1 MPADDGKRANRM
13 SRASGTKAC
22 CSLKA
27 GRCGAKRLCRKG
39 RAPAQTGFFTQMTDI
54 GSLFS
59 SPAVSGALG
68 VERAVA
74 ELRAGR
80 PVVVKEAS
88 VRLLVFPAENLDAA
102 SASVLEN
109 LAHGRANL
117 ILSAQR
123 LRRLGVERAT
133 PGLIALPKID
143 IERVG
148 ALLADEDASIDA
160 TVANPGAA
168 EEAALDLLR
177 LATLLPGAIVAHLNE
192 PLPQLQ
198 EVSGCDVRSFRAK
211 KVLSLHLVG
220 RAPVP
225 LEGAPNSEIAV
236 FRGGEGLRDQAAVI
250 VGKPDLSGPVHVR
263 LHSACLTGDLFGSL
277 KCDCG
282 DQLRHTARFMAENGG
297 GVILYLDQEG
307 RGNGLA
313 NKVRAYR
320 LQARGHDTY
329 DADEILGFGLD
340 QRRFGYAARMLDLLG
355 VTRVRLMTNNPAKIE
370 ALRAAGLDVTD
381 QRIQG
386 RPTPQNIHYLATKRD
401 RAGHY
406 LDVDIPPSGGG

>member
-1 MPADDGKRANRM
+1 
-13 SRASGTKAC
+13 
-22 CSLKA
+22 
-27 GRCGAKRLCRKG
+27 
-39 RAPAQTGFFTQMTDI
+39 MTDI
-54 GSLFS
+54 SALFS
-59 SPAVSGALG
+59 SPAVSGAVG

-80 PVVVKEAS
+80 PVVLNEAS
-88 VRLLVFPAENLDAA
+88 VRLLVFPAENLDLA
-102 SASVLEN
+102 SAAVLEK
-109 LAHGRANL
+109 LAQGRANL
-117 ILSAQR
+117 ILTPQR
-123 LRRLGVERAT
+123 LRRLGVERMT

-143 IERVG
+143 VERVG
-148 ALLADEDASIDA
+148 ALLADEEASVDAP
-160 TVANPGAA
+160 VANPGAA

-177 LATLLPGAIVAHLNE
+177 LATLLPGAVVAPALD
-192 PLPQLQ
+192 PMPQLQ
-198 EVSGCDVRSFRAK
+198 QLSGCDVRSFRAK

-250 VGKPDLSGPVHVR
+250 VGKPDLAGPVHVR

-320 LQARGHDTY
+320 LQAQGHDTY
-329 DADEILGFGLD
+329 EADEILGFGLD

>member
-1 MPADDGKRANRM
+1 MPDISGLFPSLA
-13 SRASGTKAC
+13 ASG
-22 CSLKA
+22 
-27 GRCGAKRLCRKG
+27 
-39 RAPAQTGFFTQMTDI
+39 
-54 GSLFS
+54 
-59 SPAVSGALG
+59 AVAA
-68 VERAVA
+68 ERAIA
-74 ELRAGR
+74 ELRAAR
-80 PVVVKEAS
+80 PIVVSEGAT
-88 VRLLVFPAENLDAA
+88 RLLVFPAENLDEA
-102 SASVLEN
+102 SAAALNS
-109 LAHGRANL
+109 LAAGRANL
-117 ILSAQR
+117 VLSAQR
-123 LRRLGVERAT
+123 LRRLGVERSG

-143 IERVG
+143 LERIA
-148 ALLADEDASIDA
+148 ALLTEEDARIDA
-160 TVANPGAA
+160 PVANPGPA
-168 EEAALDLLR
+168 EEAALDILR
-177 LATLLPGAIVAHLNE
+177 LAHLLPGAVLAPLND
-192 PLPQLQ
+192 PAPDLQ
-198 EVSGCDVRSFRAK
+198 AVSGSDIRGFRARK
-211 KVLSLHLVG
+211 SLSLHLVG

-250 VGKPDLSGPVHVR
+250 VGRPDLAGPVHVR

-282 DQLRHTARFMAENGG
+282 DQLRHTARYMAENGG

-320 LQARGHDTY
+320 LQAQGHDTY

-406 LDVDIPPSGGG
+406 LDVDIPPPGGA

>member
-1 MPADDGKRANRM
+1 
-13 SRASGTKAC
+13 
-22 CSLKA
+22 
-27 GRCGAKRLCRKG
+27 
-39 RAPAQTGFFTQMTDI
+39 MTDI
-54 GSLFS
+54 TALFAS
-59 SPAVSGALG
+59 SAPSGAVG
-68 VERAVA
+68 VERAIA

-80 PVVVKEAS
+80 PVVLTEGAA
-88 VRLLVFPAENLDAA
+88 RLLVFPAENLDAA

-109 LAHGRANL
+109 LSRGRASL

-123 LRRLGVERAT
+123 LRRLGVERTA

-143 IERVG
+143 VDRVG
-148 ALLADEDASIDA
+148 SLLADEEARIDA
-160 TVANPGAA
+160 PVNAPGAA

-177 LATLLPGAIVAHLNE
+177 LATLLPGAVVASLSE

-198 EVSGCDVRSFRAK
+198 EVHGCDVRSFRAK
-211 KVLSLHLVG
+211 RVLSLHMIG

-225 LEGAPNSEIAV
+225 LEGAPNSEIVV

-250 VGKPDLSGPVHVR
+250 VGKPDLSGPVPVR

-282 DQLRHTARFMAENGG
+282 DQLRHTAKIMAENGG

-313 NKVRAYR
+313 NKVRAYK
-320 LQARGHDTY
+320 LQAQGHDTY

-406 LDVDIPPSGGG
+406 LDVDLPP

>member
-1 MPADDGKRANRM
+1 
-13 SRASGTKAC
+13 
-22 CSLKA
+22 
-27 GRCGAKRLCRKG
+27 
-39 RAPAQTGFFTQMTDI
+39 MTDI
-54 GSLFS
+54 TSLFTS
-59 SPAVSGALG
+59 SAVSGALA
-68 VERAVA
+68 VERAIA

-80 PVVVKEAS
+80 PVALTEGAR
-88 VRLLVFPAENLDAA
+88 RLLVFPAENLDAEFA
-102 SASVLEN
+102 ALIEN
-109 LAHGRANL
+109 LSAGRANL

-123 LRRLGVERAT
+123 LRRLGVERERPGAIAT
-133 PGLIALPKID
+133 PRLDL
-143 IERVG
+143 ERVG
-148 ALLADEDASIDA
+148 ALLADEEARIDA
-160 TVANPGAA
+160 PVASPGAA
-168 EEAALDLLR
+168 DEAALDLLR
-177 LATLLPGAIVAHLNE
+177 LANLLPGAIVAPLPE
-192 PLPQLQ
+192 PLSQLQ
-198 EVSGCDVRSFRAK
+198 EVSGADVRSYRAK

-282 DQLRHTARFMAENGG
+282 DQLRHTARIMAESGG

-320 LQARGHDTY
+320 LQACGHDTY

-406 LDVDIPPSGGG
+406 LDVDLPPAGG

>member
-1 MPADDGKRANRM
+1 
-13 SRASGTKAC
+13 
-22 CSLKA
+22 
-27 GRCGAKRLCRKG
+27 
-39 RAPAQTGFFTQMTDI
+39 MTDVL
-54 GSLFS
+54 GLFS
-59 SPAVSGALG
+59 SPAVSGAVS

-80 PVVVKEAS
+80 PVALLEGS
-88 VRLLVFPAENLDAA
+88 VRQLVFPAENLDSA
-102 SASVLEN
+102 SAAALEQ
-109 LAHGRANL
+109 LARGRANL

-123 LRRLGVERAT
+123 LRRLGVERTA
-133 PGLIALPKID
+133 PGLISMPKID
-143 IERVG
+143 VERVG
-148 ALLADEDASIDA
+148 ALLADEGASIDA
-160 TVANPGAA
+160 PVAAPGAA
-168 EEAALDLLR
+168 DEAALDLLR
-177 LATLLPGAIVAHLNE
+177 LATLLPGAIVA
-192 PLPQLQ
+192 PLADPMPQLQ
-198 EVSGCDVRSFRAK
+198 EVNGCDVRSFRAK
-211 KVLSLHLVG
+211 KVLSLHLIG
-220 RAPVP
+220 RAPLP

-250 VGKPDLSGPVHVR
+250 VGKPDLSGPVQVR

-313 NKVRAYR
+313 NKVRAYS
-320 LQARGHDTY
+320 LQAQGYDTY

-406 LDVDIPPSGGG
+406 LDVDLPPAGGG

>member
-1 MPADDGKRANRM
+1 MHDISGLFPAHDSMG
-13 SRASGTKAC
+13 
-22 CSLKA
+22 
-27 GRCGAKRLCRKG
+27 
-39 RAPAQTGFFTQMTDI
+39 
-54 GSLFS
+54 
-59 SPAVSGALG
+59 AVS

-80 PVVVKEAS
+80 AIVLVEGAQK
-88 VRLLVFPAENLDAA
+88 LLVYPAEQLDDHAA
-102 SASVLEN
+102 EALQKIGG
-109 LAHGRANL
+109 ARL

-123 LRRLGVERAT
+123 LGRLGVERDT
-133 PGLIALPKID
+133 PGLIALPDID
-143 IERVG
+143 IARVTG
-148 ALLADEDASIDA
+148 LILDEDARIDA
-160 TVANPGAA
+160 PVIKPVPA

-177 LATLLPGAIVAHLNE
+177 LAQLLPAAILIKLDAPVAGLNE
-192 PLPQLQ
+192 
-198 EVSGCDVRSFRAK
+198 VAGCDIRAFRARK
-211 KVLSLHLVG
+211 ITSLRLIG

-225 LEGAPNSEIAV
+225 LEGAPHSEIAV

-250 VGKPDLSGPVHVR
+250 VGEPDLAGPVHVR

-282 DQLRHTARFMAENGG
+282 DQLRHTAKFMAENGG

-313 NKVRAYR
+313 NKVRAYG
-320 LQARGHDTY
+320 LQAQGHDTY

-355 VTRVRLMTNNPAKIE
+355 VTRVRLMTNNPKKIE
-370 ALRAAGLDVTD
+370 ALRAAGLEVSD

-386 RPTPQNIHYLATKRD
+386 RSTPQNIHYLATKRD
-401 RAGHY
+401 RAGHF
-406 LDVDIPPSGGG
+406 LDVDVPPSAEN

>member
-1 MPADDGKRANRM
+1 M
-13 SRASGTKAC
+13 SGLFPSLAAPGT
-22 CSLKA
+22 
-27 GRCGAKRLCRKG
+27 
-39 RAPAQTGFFTQMTDI
+39 
-54 GSLFS
+54 
-59 SPAVSGALG
+59 VSA
-68 VERAVA
+68 ERAVS

-80 PVVVKEAS
+80 PIVLNEGDR
-88 VRLLVFPAENLDAA
+88 RLLVFPAEHLDAA
-102 SASVLEN
+102 SAEALEK
-109 LAHGRANL
+109 LAPGKTNL

-123 LRRLGVERAT
+123 LRRLGVERKA

-143 IERVG
+143 LERIAG
-148 ALLADEDASIDA
+148 LLAQEDARIDA
-160 TVANPGAA
+160 PVKTPGPA

-177 LATLLPGAIVAHLNE
+177 LAHLLPGAVLA
-192 PLPQLQ
+192 PLEKPAPELL
-198 EVSGCDVRSFRAK
+198 EVSGCDIRAFRARK
-211 KVLSLHLVG
+211 ILSLHLVG

-313 NKVRAYR
+313 NKIRAYR

-370 ALRAAGLDVTD
+370 ALRASGLDVTD

-401 RAGHY
+401 RAGHF
-406 LDVDIPPSGGG
+406 LDVDIPPSGGA

>member
-1 MPADDGKRANRM
+1 
-13 SRASGTKAC
+13 
-22 CSLKA
+22 
-27 GRCGAKRLCRKG
+27 
-39 RAPAQTGFFTQMTDI
+39 MTDI
-54 GSLFS
+54 TSLFTS
-59 SPAVSGALG
+59 SAVSGALA
-68 VERAVA
+68 VERAIA

-80 PVVVKEAS
+80 PVVLTEGAA
-88 VRLLVFPAENLDAA
+88 RLLVYPAENLEPDAA
-102 SASVLEN
+102 ALIEN
-109 LAHGRANL
+109 LARGRANL
-117 ILSAQR
+117 ILSVQR
-123 LRRLGVERAT
+123 LRRLGVERTRPGAIAT
-133 PGLIALPKID
+133 PRLD
-143 IERVG
+143 VERIG
-148 ALLADEDASIDA
+148 ALLADEEARIDA
-160 TVANPGAA
+160 PVAAPGAA

-177 LATLLPGAIVAHLNE
+177 LANLLPGAIVAPLPE
-192 PLPQLQ
+192 PLPRLQ
-198 EVSGCDVRSFRAK
+198 EVSGADVRSYRAK
-211 KVLSLHLVG
+211 KVMSLHLVG

-225 LEGAPNSEIAV
+225 LEGAPNSEIVV

-282 DQLRHTARFMAENGG
+282 DQLRHTARIMAEGGG

-313 NKVRAYR
+313 NKVRAYK
-320 LQARGHDTY
+320 LQACGHDTY

-406 LDVDIPPSGGG
+406 LDVDLPPASG